1 MNIYLDE
8 EKIKNE
14 MNSPFFN
21 NERIEIPNHEFQNI
35 INETDFT
42 SLFLLDSFPLP
53 FPFPENEE
61 NKTKR
66 EDINSSPKKRG
77 RKKKDSGEKGGH
89 NKYTHDIIIRKIKSI
104 LFKYLISFINIKIKE
119 NYGNNYDKKLLNLSS
134 DQILINTKENKML
147 LKKKLKDILSGNIS
161 GRFTNPK
168 HDKKH
173 NKNLIQNLLNEEDE
187 KKRNVFEKIFNL
199 TFLDV
204 LKHFR
209 AVKAEEIVEELNGL
223 KTLKDVEYSKDDD
236 EDYKK
241 YFEDFVNEFEDKIN
255 GKKERN
261 PKKNKKN
268 LLCESILI

>member
-1 MNIYLDE
+1 
-8 EKIKNE
+8 
-14 MNSPFFN
+14 
-21 NERIEIPNHEFQNI
+21 
-35 INETDFT
+35 
-42 SLFLLDSFPLP
+42 
-53 FPFPENEE
+53 
-61 NKTKR
+61 
-66 EDINSSPKKRG
+66 
-77 RKKKDSGEKGGH
+77 
-89 NKYTHDIIIRKIKSI
+89 
-104 LFKYLISFINIKIKE
+104 
-119 NYGNNYDKKLLNLSS
+119 
-134 DQILINTKENKML
+134 ML

-261 PKKNKKN
+261 PKKNKKK